1 MPPGDNVSGGDA
13 AAKTRLLNHAADDP
27 DLVDPVD
34 SAQVEDHVRENIV
47 DASQYGAGI
56 PA

>member
-1 MPPGDNVSGGDA
+1 MSADDG
-13 AAKTRLLNHAADDP
+13 AAKLRLLNHAADDP

-34 SAQVEDHVRENIV
+34 SAQVEDHVRENIIEAAPR
-47 DASQYGAGI
+47 DAGT